1 MNPLDC
7 TNPSNGGRDDSA
19 ANAPMTSRPASRR
32 RMDRRL
38 PNIIAPAA
46 SPHHDLKVTFPHV
59 PGSKAREYDFSS
71 LGLPPDIANL
81 LAHAARNHPEPL
93 AHPSQ
98 QSLWYSI
105 GAFADFVREDAHVS
119 SVADLTTAVVSRYR
133 LWLDHQTGK
142 HSGAPWS
149 QATRAKRLVDLRTLV
164 GTIKTV
170 SPERLPS
177 QIVFPAA
184 CYADRVQPV
193 ATRRL
198 NGRELKLLLWCCQQ
212 EIREIRERFEIGKQI
227 LSDRSTNYEPALRD
241 TLKALQE
248 LNRTGFPTEAAM
260 IERGISNYKL
270 TRLGGLSYLCSYL
283 SLTAETAPPFYV
295 SLLAQL
301 AGNVEPVLNLTQ
313 DCARPDPID
322 ERYVMIEWE
331 KPRAGPAPGR
341 TQRRFFESSRPYDP
355 PRLVSDILSLTE
367 TLVPRVPP
375 CDRNKLF
382 LCWNPRVGAFGRM
395 TYGQMTSQTKRFLS
409 RAAARIEVWNYEHPN
424 RQKAAFPVFDLRDL
438 RGSTA
443 TQHYLAKRGD
453 IRHVQSLLNHKS
465 AGTTQPYIN
474 DPLTHDLNHRI
485 LASLQR
491 KILDNL
497 RKHRTAPD
505 HSSHHD
511 VVASASF
518 GHECR
523 NPMLPSMEG
532 GEKLCPHF
540 QKCLDCPG
548 LVVSLNV
555 ESMAS
560 LSRFKEAFESARER
574 LHPARW
580 NLLYAD
586 SYRLVEDL
594 LSLFPE
600 KLKPE
605 ALALMATLPPVP
617 VME

>member
-38 PNIIAPAA
+38 PNITAPAA

-59 PGSKAREYDFSS
+59 PGTKAREYDLSS
-71 LGLPPDIANL
+71 LGLPPDIVNL

-98 QSLWYSI
+98 QNLWYSI
-105 GAFADFVREDAHVS
+105 RAFADFVREDAHVN
-119 SVADLTTAVVSRYR
+119 SVADLNTAVVSRYR

-142 HSGAPWS
+142 RSGAPWS
-149 QATRAKRLVDLRTLV
+149 QSTRARRLVDLRTLV
-164 GTIKTV
+164 STIKIV
-170 SPERLPS
+170 CPELLPS
-177 QIVFPAA
+177 QIVFPAT

-193 ATRRL
+193 ARRRL
-198 NGRELKLLLWCCQQ
+198 NERELMSLLWCCQQ
-212 EIREIRERFEIGKQI
+212 EIREIRERFEIGKQV
-227 LSDRSTNYEPALRD
+227 LAGNRSTNYEPALRD
-241 TLKALQE
+241 ALKALQE
-248 LNRTGFPTEAAM
+248 LNRTGFPTGAAM
-260 IERGISNYKL
+260 TERGISNYTL

-301 AGNVEPVLNLTQ
+301 AGNVEPVLNLTR
-313 DCARPDPID
+313 DCARPDSID
-322 ERYVMIEWE
+322 ERCVMIEWE
-331 KPRAGPAPGR
+331 KPRAGPAPR
-341 TQRRFFESSRPYDP
+341 CTQRRFFESSRPYDP
-355 PRLVSDILSLTE
+355 PRLVSDLLSLTE
-367 TLVPRVPP
+367 PLVPRVPP

-382 LCWNPRVGAFGRM
+382 LCWRPTVRTFGLL
-395 TYGQMTSQTKRFLS
+395 TYTHMAYQTKRFLS
-409 RAAARIEVWNYEHPN
+409 RAAARIEVWNHEHPN
-424 RQKAAFPVFDLRDL
+424 RQKAAFPVFELRDL

-511 VVASASF
+511 VAASASF

-523 NPMLPSMEG
+523 NPMLPSIEG

-560 LSRFKEAFESARER
+560 LLRFKEAFESARER

-580 NLLYAD
+580 DLLY
-586 SYRLVEDL
+586 S
-594 LSLFPE
+594 
-600 KLKPE
+600 
-605 ALALMATLPPVP
+605 
-617 VME
+617 